1 MGIKLIANNKK
12 AYHDYYIDDVYEAG
26 IALQGTEVKAL
37 RLGNANLK
45 DSFCR
50 IRNGEVFVDNMH
62 ISPYEM
68 GNREN
73 HDPTRSR
80 KLLLHAEEIAKLT
93 RKVEEKGLSLVP
105 TKLYFKD
112 SRVKLEIGVGRGKKL
127 HDKRESL
134 KHKEANREMD
144 RAIRAARN

>member
-12 AYHDYYIDDVYEAG
+12 AYHDYFIDDVYEAG

-80 KLLLHAEEIAKLT
+80 KLLLHREEIGKLI
-93 RKVEEKGLSLVP
+93 RKVEEKGFSLVP
-105 TKLYFKD
+105 TKLYFKN
-112 SRVKLEIGVGRGKKL
+112 SRVKLEIGVARGKKL
-127 HDKRESL
+127 HDKRETL
-134 KHKEANREMD
+134 KRKEADREMA
-144 RAIRAARN
+144 RAIRAVRS

>member
-12 AYHDYYIDDVYEAG
+12 AYHDFYIDEVFEAG
-26 IALQGTEVKAL
+26 MVLTGTEVKSL

-45 DSFCR
+45 DSYCR
-50 IRNGEVFVDNMH
+50 IKRGEVFVDNLH
-62 ISPYEM
+62 ISPYEQ

-73 HDPTRSR
+73 HEPLRER
-80 KLLLHAEEIAKLT
+80 KLLLHREEIAKLI

-105 TKLYFKD
+105 TKLYFKE

-127 HDKRESL
+127 YDKRESL
-134 KHKEANREMD
+134 KSKQADREVA
-144 RAIRAARN
+144 RALRDAKG

>member
-12 AYHDYYIDDVYEAG
+12 AYHDYYIDEVFEAG
-26 IALQGTEVKAL
+26 MVLTGTEVKAL

-45 DSFCR
+45 DSYCR
-50 IRNGEVFVDNMH
+50 IKGGEVFVDNLH
-62 ISPYEM
+62 ISPYEQ

-73 HDPTRSR
+73 HEPLRVR
-80 KLLLHAEEIAKLT
+80 KLLLHREEIAKLT

-105 TKLYFKD
+105 TKLYFKE

-127 HDKRESL
+127 FDKRESL
-134 KHKEANREMD
+134 KSKQADREVA
-144 RAIRAARN
+144 RALRDSKR

>member
-50 IRNGEVFVDNMH
+50 IRNGEVFVDNLH

-80 KLLLHAEEIAKLT
+80 KLLLHAEEIGKLT

-105 TKLYFKD
+105 TRLYFKD

-134 KHKEANREMD
+134 KNKEASREMD